1 MKMVF
6 CWRAITERYHLF
18 MNEPLLR
25 RPILSR
31 LRFRHLELVRSLADT
46 GSLRETARRLNL
58 SQPAVSKAV
67 REIEGITGVELFERG
82 PRGTEMTRTGFVL
95 VRGADVLLRE
105 LDYLG
110 SELAAANSDR
120 GTTLRIG
127 APPVLVTWTVPQA
140 LAAVRAAH
148 PHLRVQLFEGALPQ
162 LIKQLDRG
170 VLHCVMGLLTP
181 EMLEAGR
188 APNLRCE
195 QLFDERLEVIGPRDH
210 ALARRNRLQWVDV
223 VHSDWILPPERTLVR
238 QALARTVAEAGLLL
252 PPPVVESAQLAT
264 NIELA
269 AAGVGIALAP
279 HIAAS
284 VAQARGVVR
293 ILAVEPRVAVPP
305 VAILVRASREDAEA
319 LDILIGAVRALEL
332 QKKGALRRL

>member
-1 MKMVF
+1 M
-6 CWRAITERYHLF
+6 AITGR
-18 MNEPLLR
+18 LR
-25 RPILSR
+25 R

-67 REIEGITGVELFERG
+67 REIEGIAGVELFERG

-95 VRGADVLLRE
+95 VHGAEVLLRE

-110 SELAAANSDR
+110 EELAQAQSDR

-127 APPVLVTWTVPQA
+127 APPVLVTWTVPHA
-140 LAAVRAAH
+140 LAAVRAAQ
-148 PHLRVQLFEGALPQ
+148 PKLRFQVFEGALPQ

-181 EMLEAGR
+181 EMLEAGH

-195 QLFDERLEVIGPRDH
+195 QLFDERLEVIAPRAH
-210 ALARRNRLQWVDV
+210 ALVRRQRLRWADV
-223 VHSDWILPPERTLVR
+223 VTSDWILPPERTLVR
-238 QALARTVAEAGLLL
+238 QAMARTLAEAGLAL
-252 PPPVVESAQLAT
+252 PPPVVESLQLAT

-269 AAGVGIALAP
+269 AAGVGLALAP
-279 HIAAS
+279 HFAAG
-284 VAQARGVVR
+284 VAQARGIVK
-293 ILAVEPRVAVPP
+293 LLPVEPRVSVPP
-305 VAILVRASREDAEA
+305 VAMLVRASREDAAA
-319 LDILIGAVRALEL
+319 LDVLISAVRALAAQE
-332 QKKGALRRL
+332 